1 MFIHLM
7 QTFIGKDENAR
18 NIYEQL
24 CQKELLFGIE
34 AKLYY
39 VKMFAN
45 YGWYEDENKKTN
57 RSFK

>member
-1 MFIHLM
+1 M